1 VPLRAVTIEQFPGL
15 DLRQDPGDS
24 RGAIDAL
31 NVTIEPGRV
40 RTRYGTSNLI
50 TGLNSPT
57 YLASS
62 AGGTHIIVN
71 QSTGPLLAAYTR
83 AGALVASVV
92 PTAGSTNF
100 SGVSIG
106 TASASLFFL
115 VANSNPIRQW
125 NGTAWSAPA
134 GMPANPLHLSLS
146 PTDNRLVV
154 CSSGSKV
161 WFSDPGAPTTFGAN
175 NFVTLVPGDGEEI
188 QGAEV
193 FNNQLFVFKR
203 TKFFVFYGN
212 TIDATGNPVFNYRA
226 VHSGTGLAL
235 QDRVVA
241 GFDGLYF
248 QGADGIYKTTGGNPV
263 CISRPIDPVFVGGA
277 YAYSTAT
284 ASSEG
289 HTGSQMAFCDS
300 RLYVAANSG
309 EMLVYDTRN
318 DTWTIWKLGQGGV
331 TFDVATLPGTSGS
344 ANTVLFAD
352 TISITSLSSSA
363 TADPSAAIVSRYRLP
378 FETYGTPREKRIRE
392 TIVEG
397 IGTPTVQWSKDW
409 GSLVTGSAVTLGTS
423 PNIGIGR
430 QRLAIRGRAFS
441 LQLGASSGA
450 WSVNRVQ
457 VNLGEGM
464 RGPEVTI

>member
-1 VPLRAVTIEQFPGL
+1 
-15 DLRQDPGDS
+15 
-24 RGAIDAL
+24 
-31 NVTIEPGRV
+31 
-40 RTRYGTSNLI
+40 
-50 TGLNSPT
+50 
-57 YLASS
+57 
-62 AGGTHIIVN
+62 
-71 QSTGPLLAAYTR
+71 
-83 AGALVASVV
+83 
-92 PTAGSTNF
+92 
-100 SGVSIG
+100 
-106 TASASLFFL
+106 
-115 VANSNPIRQW
+115 
-125 NGTAWSAPA
+125 
-134 GMPANPLHLSLS
+134 LHLSLS

-397 IGTPTVQWSKDW
+397 TGSPTLQWSKDW

-423 PNIGIGR
+423 PAIAIGR